1 MRAESIHQLLMT
13 MGCFMKKFLAL
24 GLALSAAVTPAFA
37 GTTIF
42 TGNTTGGPIFNRP
55 LANGN
60 NAPTALSGVGTTVR
74 YTVTPFTVSV
84 SGNYSFNAVAANPA
98 TYDNYLGIHRNSFNP
113 ASPLVNAVAYNDD
126 FTGGIGSSGFAAL
139 ALLAGVSYFAINTG
153 FDTPDFGAYTLTIS
167 GPGNIVGGG
176 VAPGVP
182 EPATWAM
189 MIFGFAGIGAALRR
203 RRAGPVA
210 VTA

>member
-1 MRAESIHQLLMT
+1 
-13 MGCFMKKFLAL
+13 MKKFLAL
-24 GLALSAAVTPAFA
+24 GLALTAAVATPAFA

-74 YTVTPFTVSV
+74 YTVTPFTVSI
-84 SGNYSFNAVAANPA
+84 SGNYSFNSVAADPA
-98 TYDNYLGIHRNSFNP
+98 NYDNYLGVHRISFNP
-113 ASPLVNAVAYNDD
+113 ASPLVNAIAYNDD
-126 FTGGIGSSGFAAL
+126 FTGGIGTSGFTAL

-153 FDTPDFGAYTLTIS
+153 FDTTDFGAYALTIS
-167 GPGNIVGGG
+167 GPGNIVGAGG
-176 VAPGVP
+176 GPAGVP

-189 MIFGFAGIGAALRR
+189 LIFGFAGIGAALRR